1 MMSWATAFVQPDWFC
16 SVWVWAGRLHSWG
29 VPTSFPLLF
38 SLQVVIASKTVQSPR
53 LVHFTPISF
62 AVYILWRLDS
72 FEEGFRSFSP
82 ESKNKLRIKSGIN
95 FCLLTLRHQMD
106 GLTAPTCRGCVLGLD
121 THVASQM
128 TALGSVSVMETDVVS
143 LWWSGVEQCSS
154 I

>member
-1 MMSWATAFVQPDWFC
+1 MMRRATAFEQPHGLC
-16 SVWVWAGRLHSWG
+16 SVWAWAGRLHSWG
-29 VPTSFPLLF
+29 VPASFPPLL

-53 LVHFTPISF
+53 LVRFTPISF
-62 AVYILWRLDS
+62 AVYVLWRFDS

-106 GLTAPTCRGCVLGLD
+106 GLTAPTCRGCALELD

-128 TALGSVSVMETDVVS
+128 TALGSGSVMETDVVS
-143 LWWSGVEQCSS
+143 LWWSGVEQRSS